1 MSRYDQKGKGGR
13 GRLSIPDSGRLY
25 LFGMSL
31 LIRLLCE
38 DVFDPLLSNEVSIY
52 SSTNA
57 TVCCLS
63 RGWALLGAGRI
74 VVAGVCPHAKSG
86 RAICLGTIVGSPR
99 VRMNSCAVCGSF
111 MTGPLLFRG
120 GGILCR
126 CPVRQ
131 RGLVVNG
138 FYSVTYN
145 AGFLFGYTGRA
156 LGSLSACAF
165 PLFCRR

>member
-1 MSRYDQKGKGGR
+1 MFK
-13 GRLSIPDSGRLY
+13 
-25 LFGMSL
+25 MSL
-31 LIRLLCE
+31 LIGHLRSYVLNCLLG
-38 DVFDPLLSNEVSIY
+38 NEVPFY
-52 SSTNA
+52 SFTNA
-57 TVCCLS
+57 TVNFLFG
-63 RGWALLGAGRI
+63 GWAVLRACQV

-86 RAICLGTIVGSPR
+86 RAMCLGTIMGSPQ
-99 VRMNSCAVCGSF
+99 VRINSCAVCGSF
-111 MTGPLLFRG
+111 MTSPLLFRG

-126 CPVRQ
+126 CPVR
-131 RGLVVNG
+131 RRELIVNG